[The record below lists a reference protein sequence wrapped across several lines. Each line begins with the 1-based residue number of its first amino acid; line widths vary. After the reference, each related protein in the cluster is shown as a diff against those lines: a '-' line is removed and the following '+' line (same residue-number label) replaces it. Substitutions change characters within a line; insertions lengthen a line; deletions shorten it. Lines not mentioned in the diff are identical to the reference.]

1 MKQKERFALI
11 IANHNYLPL
20 NIKCS
25 INARTSKSFYV
36 NSRRVIIRLL
46 AFSFFWE
53 SNSFLLSKPCRQ
65 RMCESDERIFL
76 FQIAFQDITDAAMRD
91 VCHKASGTRR

>member
-25 INARTSKSFYV
+25 INARTSKFLCQQQACNYPTFG
-36 NSRRVIIRLL
+36 L
-46 AFSFFWE
+46 F
-53 SNSFLLSKPCRQ
+53 FLLGVKQLSTFKALQ
-65 RMCESDERIFL
+65 AE
-76 FQIAFQDITDAAMRD
+76 D
-91 VCHKASGTRR
+91 V